1 VLKKHGI
8 GRISINP
15 QTLEDEVLSAIGRKH
30 SAGDIRAAYD
40 LAPSADVI
48 VEETAKFY
56 DLDPK
61 LLLGSS
67 RKASIVLA
75 RQVSMYIVRSMTNMS
90 LPEMGKFY
98 GMHHTTVMHSV
109 EKIETSLK
117 TDKAMA
123 DLIKDIK
130 ANINSRTY

>member
-1 VLKKHGI
+1 
-8 GRISINP
+8 
-15 QTLEDEVLSAIGRKH
+15 
-30 SAGDIRAAYD
+30 
-40 LAPSADVI
+40 
-48 VEETAKFY
+48 
-56 DLDPK
+56 
-61 LLLGSS
+61 
-67 RKASIVLA
+67 
-75 RQVSMYIVRSMTNMS
+75 MYIVRSMTNMS